1 MQQTRTSLPR
11 RLILAFAACLVIG
24 CMLVPVEESRFG
36 SPATLRFTSDHRPYA
51 TRDILF
57 SHEVH
62 AHIECDA
69 CHFATAAGAH
79 APAES
84 DTASNAA
91 PDTGSGAATEGAPD
105 AGSGS
110 AASDPHGVAL
120 PSMALCFGCHDGKS
134 APSDCITCHIVNRRY
149 RKPEFH
155 DGLFPRHHR
164 RMAEEEDYKCELCHL
179 ERECKSCH
187 AERRP
192 LSHTPRF
199 ERSTHG
205 RMATHD
211 RRSCAVCHETA
222 FCENCHSQP
231 PPDHTAIFMRG
242 GGHRQA
248 ALIRGRSCL
257 TCHRFEE
264 ACAQCHG

>member
-36 SPATLRFTSDHRPYA
+36 SPAALRFTPAHRPYA
-51 TRDILF
+51 SRDILF
-57 SHEVH
+57 SHEIH
-62 AHIECDA
+62 AQIECDS
-69 CHFATAAGAH
+69 CHFGTTAPPAAGSSEAEAS
-79 APAES
+79 APQA
-84 DTASNAA
+84 
-91 PDTGSGAATEGAPD
+91 
-105 AGSGS
+105 
-110 AASDPHGVAL
+110 VAL
-120 PSMALCFGCHDGKS
+120 PSMALCFGCHDGES
-134 APSDCITCHIVNRRY
+134 APNDCITCHIVNRRY

-155 DGLFPRHHR
+155 DGIFPRQHR

-211 RRSCAVCHETA
+211 RRSCATCHETA

-264 ACAQCHG
+264 ACAECHG

>member
-1 MQQTRTSLPR
+1 MNMDPTRTALPR

-36 SPATLRFTSDHRPYA
+36 SPAALRFTSAHRPYA
-51 TRDILF
+51 NRDILF
-57 SHEVH
+57 SHEIH

-69 CHFATAAGAH
+69 CHFGTTAPLDAAVAGDAEEPAPGAT
-79 APAES
+79 PE
-84 DTASNAA
+84 
-91 PDTGSGAATEGAPD
+91 PVP
-105 AGSGS
+105 
-110 AASDPHGVAL
+110 VAL
-120 PSMALCFGCHDGKS
+120 PSMALCFGCHDGK
-134 APSDCITCHIVNRRY
+134 ADPNDCIACHIVNRRH
-149 RKPEFH
+149 RKPENH

-164 RMAEEEDYKCELCHL
+164 RQAEEEDYKCELCHA
-179 ERECKSCH
+179 ERDCRSCH
-187 AERRP
+187 AERKP
-192 LSHTPRF
+192 ISHTPRF

-211 RRSCAVCHETA
+211 RRSCATCHETA

>member
-1 MQQTRTSLPR
+1 
-11 RLILAFAACLVIG
+11 
-24 CMLVPVEESRFG
+24 MLVPVDESRFG
-36 SPATLRFTSDHRPYA
+36 SPAALRFGPSHRPYA

-57 SHEVH
+57 SHEIH
-62 AHIECDA
+62 AHVECDA
-69 CHFATAAGAH
+69 CHFGSVQAAGAPAGEASDGA
-79 APAES
+79 APA
-84 DTASNAA
+84 TQA
-91 PDTGSGAATEGAPD
+91 
-105 AGSGS
+105 
-110 AASDPHGVAL
+110 VAL

-134 APSDCITCHIVNRRY
+134 APNDCITCHIVNRRY

-164 RMAEEEDYKCELCHL
+164 RMAEEEDYKCELCHV

-187 AERRP
+187 SERRP

-211 RRSCAVCHETA
+211 RRSCATCHETA
-222 FCENCHSQP
+222 FCENCHSQL

-257 TCHRFEE
+257 TCHRFED

>member
-36 SPATLRFTSDHRPYA
+36 SPAALRFTPAHRPYA

-57 SHEVH
+57 SHEIH
-62 AHIECDA
+62 AHIECDS
-69 CHFATAAGAH
+69 CHFGTAGQTVGPPAVESSDG
-79 APAES
+79 AES
-84 DTASNAA
+84 SDA
-91 PDTGSGAATEGAPD
+91 PEPSD
-105 AGSGS
+105 A
-110 AASDPHGVAL
+110 AASHAQAVAL

-134 APSDCITCHIVNRRY
+134 APNDCITCHIVNRRY

-164 RMAEEEDYKCELCHL
+164 RMAEEEDYKCELCHV

-211 RRSCAVCHETA
+211 RRSCATCHETA

-231 PPDHTAIFMRG
+231 PPDHTSIFMTA

-264 ACAQCHG
+264 ACAECHG